1 MSYPPAIV
9 DTMMKVCPNHN
20 GSFDCN
26 PFCRI
31 CEGNQ
36 EYESNGYLPCNR
48 FAYCGTQVEEDVWFE
63 ELGFCMPCQEMYF
76 NHELDLFTLERI
88 TNAAN

>member
-1 MSYPPAIV
+1 MSDPTTIIV
-9 DTMMKVCPNHN
+9 PMMKVCPAHDGN
-20 GSFDCN
+20 FDCN

-48 FAYCGTQVEEDVWFE
+48 FGHCGEYVEEDIWKE
-63 ELGFCMPCQEMYF
+63 ELGFCLDCSDLYW
-76 NHELDLFTLERI
+76 NHKLDIYLERV
-88 TNAAN
+88 A